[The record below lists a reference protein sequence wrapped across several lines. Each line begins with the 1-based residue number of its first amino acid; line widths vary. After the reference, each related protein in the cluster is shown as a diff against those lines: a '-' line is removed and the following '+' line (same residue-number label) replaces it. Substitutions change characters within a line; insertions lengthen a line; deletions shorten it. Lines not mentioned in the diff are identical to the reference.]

1 MTAEFRQ
8 RLIAHLVWVAS
19 LDKQLAWNLAKNYA
33 TIGEDF
39 ADVPQLLTAA
49 MNRK

>member
-19 LDKQLAWNLAKNYA
+19 LDKALAWNLAKNYA
-33 TIGEDF
+33 TMGEDYEC
-39 ADVPQLLTAA
+39 VPQLLTAA
-49 MNRK
+49 MNQK